1 MIEWRRLGDE
11 EIVSRF
17 SEREWNNIFFGIS
30 TDSELRERLQADFVH
45 GYIAYKEK
53 KEPVAFALLIE
64 EIWRGKQVQVHG
76 GCWSGSAWDSY
87 SAIITLI
94 EQLFADGKAVRS
106 QCSLDNE
113 RTTRF
118 LKSVGFINH
127 YTSDSYRHFWL
138 PYNRFVNT
146 AIYKRLHS

>member
-1 MIEWRRLGDE
+1 MIEWRRLSNE
-11 EIVSRF
+11 VIVSRF
-17 SEREWNNIFFGIS
+17 AKRDWNNIFSGIT
-30 TDSELRERLQADFVH
+30 TDEELRDHLQVDFAS
-45 GYIAYKEK
+45 GYVAYSEAGIPIAI
-53 KEPVAFALLIE
+53 ALLIE
-64 EIWRGKQVQVHG
+64 EYWRGNQVQVHG

-138 PYNRFVNT
+138 PHKRFVNT
-146 AIYKRLHS
+146 AMYKRFHS